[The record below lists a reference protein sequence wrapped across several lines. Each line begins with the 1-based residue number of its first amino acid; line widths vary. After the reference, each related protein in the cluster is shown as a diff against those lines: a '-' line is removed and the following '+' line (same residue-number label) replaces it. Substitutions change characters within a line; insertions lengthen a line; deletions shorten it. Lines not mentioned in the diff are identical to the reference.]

1 MDRGQRA
8 KVSQD
13 ERDESRKSR
22 GGRQGMGEEGAGE
35 KEGRKSN
42 FDFCNFGAT
51 SILPA
56 IITE

>member
-1 MDRGQRA
+1 
-8 KVSQD
+8 
-13 ERDESRKSR
+13 
-22 GGRQGMGEEGAGE
+22 MGEEGAGE